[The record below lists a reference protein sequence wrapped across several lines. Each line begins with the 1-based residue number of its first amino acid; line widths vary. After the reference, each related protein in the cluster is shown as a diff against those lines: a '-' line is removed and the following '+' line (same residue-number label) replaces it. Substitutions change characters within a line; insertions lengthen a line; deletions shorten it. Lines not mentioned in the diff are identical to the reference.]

1 MTIGTA
7 GRWIAAA
14 VTAGAVG
21 AAGVSLAAT
30 KPPTKLSLQA
40 DPGGD
45 LKFTKSKLSTKAR
58 RITLVM
64 KNPSS
69 SGTEHG
75 IAIDGH
81 GLDKEGKIVAA
92 GKTSKVTVSVKPG
105 KYTYYCPVE
114 GHRQL
119 GMKGKLTVN

>member
-7 GRWIAAA
+7 GRWAVAA
-14 VTAGAVG
+14 VSAGAVG
-21 AAGVSLAAT
+21 VAGVGVAAT
-30 KPPTKLSLQA
+30 PPTKLHLKA

-58 RITLVM
+58 RITIVM

-69 SGTEHG
+69 SGSEHG
-75 IAIDGH
+75 IAIEGH
-81 GLDKEGKIVAA
+81 GLDKDGKIVAP

-119 GMKGKLTVN
+119 GMKGKLTVK

>member
-7 GRWIAAA
+7 GRWAVAA
-14 VTAGAVG
+14 VSAGALGV
-21 AAGVSLAAT
+21 AGTGLAAT
-30 KPPTKLSLQA
+30 TPTKLKLQA
-40 DPGGD
+40 DPGGAI
-45 LKFTKSKLSTKAR
+45 KFTKSKLSTKAR

-75 IAIDGH
+75 IAIAGN
-81 GLDKEGKIVAA
+81 GLAKKGKIVAA
-92 GKTSKVTVSVKPG
+92 GKTSKITVSVKPG

-119 GMKGKLTVN
+119 GMKGKLTVK